1 MKVSYSWLS
10 DFLDIKGIDPKDL
23 VDKLTMSGLEV
34 EELVIKEK
42 VDNVVF
48 GKVLEKVKHPDADK
62 LSICK
67 VYDGLET
74 YQVICG
80 AANVDSGQI
89 VPFARIGAKLPVG
102 LKIKKAKIRGI
113 ESYGM
118 ICSASELGLED
129 KSDGIMVLN
138 VSEEKL
144 GENVSEYLGLED
156 VILDISITPNRAD
169 CLSIYGIARE
179 ISALFNLP
187 LKNKTYSLTEVDE
200 NAADYKKVE
209 VKDKDKCPIYLGRI
223 IKDVKIQESPVWM
236 QNRLRSVGVRPI
248 NNVVDITNYVLF
260 EYGQPLHTFDMS
272 KLKGNVIIR
281 TAKPGEKIIT
291 LDGKERELKDYMLVI
306 ADEEKVIAVAGIM
319 GGEHSGICDKTKDVF
334 LECAYFKPESIRVTA
349 RRLGMQTDSSY
360 RFERGIDK
368 GNVFNMV
375 DYAACLLQEYADGKV
390 LKGVLSNDYDKVKPV
405 KVTFSLSKVN
415 KLLGTDIK
423 TEEAKDILERLQF
436 KVYSHSNNDYE
447 VEVPTHRVDIERWVD
462 IAEEIARVYGYDK
475 IDTTIPEIKADS
487 KQAPL
492 FLKIQK
498 EVRESLKTLGFYE
511 AINFSFMNDDYLAK
525 FDEKEKFVYLKN
537 PLSEDMNALRT
548 YVFPGLITNI
558 VGNLRQGFVHGRFFE
573 FANVFVKTSEDKL
586 PEQKLHLALSI
597 TSEFW
602 PLSWLVKDAVEPFYY
617 LKGIVENIFL
627 NYKLKYSFERSDKRF
642 LHPGKSAYLICNGKR
657 VGFMGEL
664 HPDIIE
670 YLDVD
675 KNIFIAEIF
684 FDEIVKLIESN
695 KIKYKKFSV
704 FPSVTKDLSVVVD
717 KDVFVYDMIKSIEKM
732 SNLID
737 AVILYDVYKGD
748 KIGNEK
754 ISITF
759 RIFFSSIE
767 RTLTD
772 EETNNL
778 LEKIISDL
786 REKFGAELR

>member
-10 DFLDIKGIDPKDL
+10 DFIDIKSIDPKDL

-34 EELVIKEK
+34 EELIIKEK
-42 VDNVVF
+42 VENVVF

-80 AANVDSGQI
+80 AANVEAGQI
-89 VPFARIGAKLPVG
+89 VPFAKIGAKLPIG
-102 LKIKKAKIRGI
+102 LKIKKAKIRGV

-118 ICSASELGLED
+118 ICSAAELGLEE

-138 VSEEKL
+138 VSEDKL
-144 GENVSEYLGLED
+144 GENVSDYLGLED

-169 CLSIYGIARE
+169 CLSIYGVARE
-179 ISALFNLP
+179 ISALYNLP
-187 LKNKTYSLTEVDE
+187 LKNKTYNLTEVEE
-200 NAADYKKVE
+200 NAAEYKKVE

-223 IKDVKIQESPVWM
+223 IKDVRIKESPIWM

-272 KLKGNVIIR
+272 KLQGNVIIR

-306 ADEEKVIAVAGIM
+306 ADEEKVVAVAGIM
-319 GGEHSGICDKTKDVF
+319 GGEHSGICDETKDVF

-375 DYAACLLQEYADGKV
+375 DYAAFLLQEYADGKV
-390 LKGVLSNDYDKVKPV
+390 LKGVLSNDYDEVKPV
-405 KVTFSLSKVN
+405 KVSFNLSKVN

-423 TEEAKDILERLQF
+423 AEEAKNILERLQF
-436 KVYSHSNNDYE
+436 KVHSQNDNDYE
-447 VEVPTHRVDIERWVD
+447 VEVPTHRVDVERWVD
-462 IAEEIARVYGYDK
+462 IAEEIARIYGYEK
-475 IDTTIPEIKADS
+475 IETTIPEIKADS
-487 KQAPL
+487 RQAPL
-492 FLKIQK
+492 FLKVQR

-511 AINFSFMNDDYLAK
+511 AINFSFMNDDFLAK
-525 FDEKEKFVYLKN
+525 FDDKEKFVYLKN

-548 YVFPGLITNI
+548 YVFPGLVANT
-558 VGNLRQGFVHGRFFE
+558 VGNIRQGFGQGRFFE
-573 FANVFVKTSEDKL
+573 LANVFVKTSEDKL

-597 TSEFW
+597 TDEFW
-602 PLSWLVKDAVEPFYY
+602 PLSWSAKDKIEPFYY

-627 NYKLKYSFERSDKRF
+627 NYKLKPRFEKCDKVF
-642 LHPGKSAYLICNGKR
+642 LHPGKSAYLVCDGET

-670 YLDVD
+670 YLDID

-684 FDEIVKLIESN
+684 FEKVVKLIESN
-695 KIKYKKFSV
+695 KIQYKKFSV
-704 FPSVTKDLSVVVD
+704 FPSVTKDLSVVVG
-717 KDVFVYDMIKSIEKM
+717 KNVYVDDMIESIEKM

-737 AVILYDVYKGD
+737 SVVLYDVYQGD
-748 KIGNEK
+748 KIGVDK
-754 ISITF
+754 ISLTF
-759 RIFFSSIE
+759 RIYFSSIE

-778 LEKIISDL
+778 LEKIIDDL
-786 REKFGAELR
+786 KEKFGAELR